1 MNLYELSSMGPVEL
15 LARSAQAAAETSA
28 GVANSPSA
36 IMFGA
41 AFVSAGIAYAL
52 GWRSGQTTGLTFPSA
67 AMPTRPHNSGWR
79 NGLAPRGGGATEDL
93 VMPGV
98 ALAVIGVAP
107 VVIAAV
113 GAGLND
119 EGAGTNDGGA
129 ELGVDPE
136 QAVSGTLA
144 RMPSTI
150 TNRPWVRTVRV

>member
-1 MNLYELSSMGPVEL
+1 
-15 LARSAQAAAETSA
+15 
-28 GVANSPSA
+28 
-36 IMFGA
+36 
-41 AFVSAGIAYAL
+41 
-52 GWRSGQTTGLTFPSA
+52 
-67 AMPTRPHNSGWR
+67 
-79 NGLAPRGGGATEDL
+79 
-93 VMPGV
+93 MPGV
-98 ALAVIGVAP
+98 ALGVIGVAP
-107 VVIAAV
+107 AVIDAV

>member
-1 MNLYELSSMGPVEL
+1 
-15 LARSAQAAAETSA
+15 
-28 GVANSPSA
+28 
-36 IMFGA
+36 
-41 AFVSAGIAYAL
+41 
-52 GWRSGQTTGLTFPSA
+52 
-67 AMPTRPHNSGWR
+67 
-79 NGLAPRGGGATEDL
+79 
-93 VMPGV
+93 
-98 ALAVIGVAP
+98 
-107 VVIAAV
+107 V